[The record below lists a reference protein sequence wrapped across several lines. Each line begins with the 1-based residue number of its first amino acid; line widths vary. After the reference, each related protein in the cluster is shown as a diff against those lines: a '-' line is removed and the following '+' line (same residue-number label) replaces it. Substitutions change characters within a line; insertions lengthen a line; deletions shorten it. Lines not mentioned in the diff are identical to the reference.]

1 MMSIGSVKSAGS
13 AGNYYTD
20 KDNYYVIGSMEERW
34 QGKGAEALG
43 LDGKAVDKAVF
54 TELLK
59 GKLPDGSD
67 LTRMQDGVNKHRP
80 GYDLTFS
87 APKSVSVM
95 AMLGGDKR
103 LIDAHNQAVT
113 VAVKQLETLAA
124 TRVMTD
130 GKSET
135 VLTGN
140 LIVAKFN
147 HDTNRNQEPQL
158 HTHAVVI
165 NATQNGDK
173 WQSLGTDTVGKTGF
187 IENVYA
193 NQTAFGK
200 LYREALK
207 PLVEKL
213 GYVTKVVGKHG
224 MWEMKDVPVEPFSTR
239 SQELREAAGPDASLK
254 SRDVAALDTRKSK
267 EAIDP
272 AEKMV
277 EWMNTLKETGFDI
290 RGYREAADAHAAELA
305 RAPAAPVKTD
315 GPDIADVVTRA
326 IAGLSDRKVQFTY
339 ADVLARTVGQLEAK
353 PGVFEL
359 ARTGIDAAI
368 EREQLIPLDRE
379 KGLFTSNIHVL
390 DELSVKALSQEIQRQ
405 NHVSVTPDAGVV
417 REKPFSDAVSVMAQ
431 DRPAMGIVAGQ
442 GGAAGQRERVAELT
456 LMAREQGR
464 DVHILA
470 ADNRSRE
477 FLAGDA
483 RLAGETVTGKSAL
496 QDGTA
501 FIPGG
506 TLIVDQAE
514 KLSLKETISLL
525 DGAMRHNVQ
534 VLLSDS
540 GKRSGTGSALT
551 VLKDSGVNTYRWQ
564 GGKQATADIISEP
577 DKSARYSRLAQ
588 EFAASVREGQESV
601 AQISGTREQ
610 NVLNNVI
617 RDTLKNEGA
626 LGNRDMTVTALTPV
640 WLDSKSRG
648 VRDYYREGM
657 VMERWDPEARKHDRF
672 VIDRVTASSNML
684 TLKDREGE
692 RLDLKVSAVDSQW
705 TLFRTDKL
713 PVAEGERLAVLGKI
727 PDTRLKGGESVTV
740 LKAEAGQLTVQR
752 PGQKTTQTLSV
763 GSSPFD
769 GIKVGHGWV
778 ESPGRSVSETATV
791 FASVTQRELDN
802 ATLNQLAQS
811 GSHIRLYSAQ
821 DAARTTEKLARH
833 TAFSV
838 VSEQLKARSG
848 ETDLEAAIAQQKAGL
863 HTPAEQAIHLSIPLL
878 ESNSLT
884 FTRPQLLAT
893 ALETG
898 GGKVPMKDI
907 EATIQAQIKAGSLLN
922 VPVASGH
929 GNDLLISR
937 QTWDA
942 EKSILTRVLEGKDAV
957 APLMDRVPG
966 SLMTDL
972 TAGQRAA
979 TRMIL
984 ETPDRFTVVQG
995 YAGVGKTTQF
1005 RAVMSAISL
1014 LPEETRPRV
1023 IGLGPTHRAVG
1034 EMQSAGVDAQTTAS
1048 FLHDTQLQQ
1057 RNGQTPDFSNTLF
1070 LLDESSMVGL
1080 SDTAKALSLIAAGG
1094 GRAVLSGD
1102 TDQLQSIAPG
1112 QPFRLMQQRSAADVA
1127 IMKEIV
1133 RQVPE
1138 LRPAVYS
1145 LIDRD
1150 VSRALSTIEQV
1161 TPEQVPRKDGAWMP
1175 ESSVTEFTPAQEKAI
1190 QDALK
1195 EGKEIPPGTPVSLHD
1210 AIVKDYTGRTP
1221 AAQANTLIITHLNAD
1236 RRALNGLIHE
1246 ARVQNG
1252 EVSKDEVTLP
1262 VLVTSNIRDG
1272 ELRKLSTWSEHQG
1285 AVALL
1290 DNAYQRIESV
1300 DKENQL
1306 ITLKDSEGNTR
1317 FLSPREASAEG
1328 VTLYREEHITVSQGD
1343 RMRFSKSDPE
1353 RGYVANS
1360 VWEVKAVSGDSV
1372 TLSDGKTTRTLNPKT
1387 DEAQRHIDL
1396 AYAITAHGAQGASEP
1411 YAIALEGVAG
1421 GRERMASF
1429 ESAYVGLSRMKQHV
1443 QVYTDSREGWIKAIN
1458 NSPEK
1463 ATAHDILEPRNDRAV
1478 KNAGLLF
1485 GRARPLDETAA
1496 GRAALQQ
1503 SGLAQ
1508 GNSPGKFISP
1518 GKKYPQPHV
1527 ALPAFDK
1534 NGKAAGIWLSPLTDR
1549 DGRLEAIGGE
1559 GRIMGDETARFVAL
1573 QNSRNGESLLAGNMG
1588 EGVRTARDH
1597 PDSGVIVRLA
1607 GDDRPWNPEAI
1618 TGGRI
1623 WADPLP
1629 NLPLPDTAADIPLP
1643 PDVLAQRAA
1652 EEAQRREMERQT
1664 EQASREVAGEEKKTG
1679 EPGERIKEV
1688 IGDVIR
1694 GLERDRPGEEKTP
1707 LPDDP
1712 QTRRQETAIQQVAS
1726 ESLQRERLQ
1735 EMERDMVRDLNRE
1748 KTLGGD

>member
-67 LTRMQDGVNKHRP
+67 LTRMQDGANKHRP

-213 GYVTKVVGKHG
+213 GYETKVVGKHG

-315 GPDIADVVTRA
+315 GLDIADVVTKA

-390 DELSVKALSQEIQRQ
+390 DELSVKALSQEVQRQ

-417 REKPFSDAVSVMAQ
+417 REKPFSDAVSVLAQ

-442 GGAAGQRERVAELT
+442 GGAAGQRERVAELK

-470 ADNRSRE
+470 ADNRSRD

-657 VMERWDPEARKHDRF
+657 VMERWDPEARSHDRF

-838 VSEQLKARSG
+838 VSEQLKVRSG

-863 HTPAEQAIHLSIPLL
+863 HTPAEQAIHLSVPLL

-942 EKSILTRVLEGKDAV
+942 EKSVLTRVLEGKDAV

-1080 SDTAKALSLIAAGG
+1080 ADTAKALSLIAAGG

-1161 TPEQVPRKDGAWMP
+1161 TPEQVPRKDGAWVP
-1175 ESSVTEFTPAQEKAI
+1175 ENSVTEFTPAQEKAI

-1195 EGKEIPPGTPVSLHD
+1195 DGVEIPPGQPATLYE

-1236 RRALNGLIHE
+1236 RRTLNGLIHD

-1252 EVSKDEVTLP
+1252 EVSKEEVTLP

-1290 DNAYQRIESV
+1290 DNTYQRIDSI

-1317 FLSPREASAEG
+1317 LLSPREASAEG
-1328 VTLYREEHITVSQGD
+1328 VTLYRPEHITVSQGD

-1360 VWEVKAVSGDSV
+1360 VWEVKTVSGDSV

>member
-1 MMSIGSVKSAGS
+1 MLSFSQVKSAGS

-20 KDNYYVIGSMEERW
+20 KDNYYVIGSMDERW

-43 LDGKAVDKAVF
+43 LEGKVDKQVF
-54 TELLK
+54 TELLQ

-67 LTRMQDGVNKHRP
+67 LTRIQDGVNKHRP

-87 APKSVSVM
+87 ASKSVSM
-95 AMLGGDKR
+95 LAMLGGDKR
-103 LIDAHNQAVT
+103 LIDAHNRAVT
-113 VAVKQLETLAA
+113 VALNQVESLAS
-124 TRVMTD
+124 TRVKRD
-130 GKSET
+130 GVSET

-140 LIVAKFN
+140 LIIARFN
-147 HDTNRNQEPQL
+147 HDTSRAQDPQI
-158 HTHAVVI
+158 HTHSVVI
-165 NATQNGDK
+165 NTTQNGDK
-173 WQSLGTDTVGKTGF
+173 WQTLASDTVGKTGF
-187 IENVYA
+187 SENILA
-193 NQTAFGK
+193 NRIALGK
-200 LYREALK
+200 IYQNSLRAD
-207 PLVEKL
+207 VESM
-213 GYVTKVVGKHG
+213 GYKTVDAGKNG
-224 MWEMKDVPVEPFSTR
+224 MWEMEGVPVESFSTR

-290 RGYREAADAHAAELA
+290 RGYREAADARAAELA
-305 RAPAAPVKTD
+305 RAPAAPVNTD
-315 GPDIADVVTRA
+315 GPDITDVVTKA

-339 ADVLARTVGQLEAK
+339 ADLLARTVGQLEAK
-353 PGVFEL
+353 DGVFEL
-359 ARTGIDAAI
+359 ARAGIDAAI

-390 DELSVKALSQEIQRQ
+390 DELAVKALSQEVQRQ
-405 NHVSVTPDAGVV
+405 NHVSVTPDASVV
-417 REKPFSDAVSVMAQ
+417 RQVPFSDAVSVLAQ
-431 DRPAMGIVAGQ
+431 DRPVMGIVSGQ
-442 GGAAGQRERVAELT
+442 GGATGQRERVAELT

-470 ADNRSRE
+470 ADNRSRD
-477 FLAGDA
+477 FLAGDV

-564 GGKQATADIISEP
+564 GGHQTTADIISEP
-577 DKSARYSRLAQ
+577 DKGARYSRLAQ
-588 EFAASVREGQESV
+588 EFAVSVREGQESV
-601 AQISGTREQ
+601 AQISGAREQ
-610 NVLNNVI
+610 SVLNGLI
-617 RDTLKNEGA
+617 RDSLRHEGV
-626 LGNRDMTVTALTPV
+626 LGEKDTTITALTPV

-657 VMERWDPEARKHDRF
+657 VMERWDPETRTHDRF

-684 TLKDREGE
+684 TLKDRDGV

-705 TLFRTDKL
+705 TLFRAETL

-727 PDTRLKGGESVTV
+727 PDTRLKGGESITV
-740 LKAEAGQLTVQR
+740 MKVEDGQLTVQR
-752 PGQKTTQTLSV
+752 PGQKTTQTLAV
-763 GSSPFD
+763 GAGVFD
-769 GIKVGHGWV
+769 GIKIGHGWV

-811 GSHIRLYSAQ
+811 GSHLRLYSAQ
-821 DAARTTEKLARH
+821 DAARTTEKLSRH

-838 VSEQLKARSG
+838 VSEQLKTRSG
-848 ETDLEAAIAQQKAGL
+848 ETDLDAAIAQQKAGL
-863 HTPAEQAIHLSIPLL
+863 RTPAEQAIHLAIPLL
-878 ESNSLT
+878 ESEKLT
-884 FTRPQLLAT
+884 FSRPQLLAT

-898 GGKVPMKDI
+898 GGKVPMADI
-907 EATIQAQIKAGSLLN
+907 DTTIQAQIRSGQLLN
-922 VPVASGH
+922 VPVAHGH

-942 EKSILTRVLEGKDAV
+942 EKSILTHVLEGKDAV
-957 APLMDRVPG
+957 APLMDRVPA

-984 ETPDRFTVVQG
+984 ESTDRFTVVQG

-1023 IGLGPTHRAVG
+1023 IGLAPTHRAVG
-1034 EMQSAGVDAQTTAS
+1034 EMQSAGVDARTTAS
-1048 FLHDTQLQQ
+1048 FLHDTQLLQ

-1080 SDTAKALSLIAAGG
+1080 ADMAKAHSLIVAGG
-1094 GRAVLSGD
+1094 GRAVSSGD
-1102 TDQLQSIAPG
+1102 NDQLQPIAPG

-1145 LIDRD
+1145 LIERD
-1150 VSRALSTIEQV
+1150 VHRALTTIEQV
-1161 TPEQVPRKDGAWMP
+1161 TPEQVPRKEGVWAP
-1175 ESSVTEFTPAQEKAI
+1175 GSSVVEFTPAQEKAI
-1190 QDALK
+1190 QKALS
-1195 EGKEIPPGTPVSLHD
+1195 EGETLPAGQPATLYE
-1210 AIVKDYTGRTP
+1210 ALVKDYTGRTP
-1221 AAQANTLIITHLNAD
+1221 EAQSQTLIITHLNKD
-1236 RRALNGLIHE
+1236 RRALNSLIHD
-1246 ARVQNG
+1246 ARRENG
-1252 EVSKDEVTLP
+1252 ETGKEEITLP

-1272 ELRKLSTWSEHQG
+1272 ELRKLSTWTAHKE
-1285 AVALL
+1285 AVALV
-1290 DNAYQRIESV
+1290 DNVYHRISKV
-1300 DKENQL
+1300 DKDNQL
-1306 ITLKDSEGNTR
+1306 ITLTDSEGKER
-1317 FLSPREASAEG
+1317 YISPREASAEG
-1328 VTLYREEHITVSQGD
+1328 VTLYRQEKITVSQGD
-1343 RMRFSKSDPE
+1343 RMRFSKSDLE

-1360 VWEVKAVSGDSV
+1360 IWEVQSVSGDSV
-1372 TLSDGKTTRTLNPKT
+1372 TLSDGKTTRTLTPKA
-1387 DEAQRHIDL
+1387 DQAQQHIDL

-1421 GRERMASF
+1421 GREQMASF
-1429 ESAYVGLSRMKQHV
+1429 ESAYVALSRMKQHV
-1443 QVYTDSREGWIKAIN
+1443 QVYTDSREGWIKAIKH
-1458 NSPEK
+1458 SPEK

-1478 KNAGLLF
+1478 KSADLLF

-1559 GRIMGDETARFVAL
+1559 GRIMGNDAARFVAL

-1588 EGVRTARDH
+1588 EGVRMARDN
-1597 PDSGVIVRLA
+1597 PDTGVVVRLA
-1607 GDDRPWNPEAI
+1607 GDDRPWNPGAI
-1618 TGGRI
+1618 TGGRV
-1623 WADPLP
+1623 WADPAP
-1629 NLPLPDTAADIPLP
+1629 VGPVPQAGADIILP
-1643 PDVLAQRAA
+1643 PEVLAQRAA
-1652 EEAQRREMERQT
+1652 EEQQRREMEKQAEQT
-1664 EQASREVAGEEKKTG
+1664 AREVAGEARKAG
-1679 EPGERIKEV
+1679 EPADRVKEV

-1694 GLERDRPGEEKTP
+1694 GLERDRPGPEKTT

-1712 QTRRQETAIQQVAS
+1712 QFRRQEAAIQQVAS

-1735 EMERDMVRDLNRE
+1735 AVERDMVRDLNRE

>member
-1 MMSIGSVKSAGS
+1 MMSIGSVKSADK
-13 AGNYYTD
+13 AADYYTN
-20 KDNYYVIGSMEERW
+20 KDNYYVIGSMDERW

-43 LDGKAVDKAVF
+43 IDGKAVDKALF

-67 LTRMQDGVNKHRP
+67 LTRIQDGANKHRP

-113 VAVKQLETLAA
+113 EAVRQLETLAA

-147 HDTNRNQEPQL
+147 HDTNRNQEPQI

-173 WQSLGTDTVGKTGF
+173 WQSLGTDKIGKTGF

-193 NQTAFGK
+193 NQIAFGK
-200 LYREALK
+200 LYREAFK

-213 GYVTKVVGKHG
+213 GYETEVVGKHG
-224 MWEMKDVPVEPFSTR
+224 MWEMKGVPVEPFSTR
-239 SQELREAAGPDASLK
+239 TQELREAAGPDASLK

-290 RGYREAADAHAAELA
+290 RGYREAADARAAERA
-305 RAPAAPVKTD
+305 RAPAAPVNTD
-315 GPDIADVVTRA
+315 GPDITDVVTKA

-339 ADVLARTVGQLEAK
+339 ADLLARTVGQLEAK
-353 PGVFEL
+353 DGVFEL
-359 ARTGIDAAI
+359 ARKGIDAAI

-390 DELSVKALSQEIQRQ
+390 DELAVKALSQEVQRQ
-405 NHVSVTPDAGVV
+405 NHVSVTPDASVV
-417 REKPFSDAVSVMAQ
+417 RQVPFSDAVSVLAQ
-431 DRPAMGIVAGQ
+431 DRPVMGIVSGQ

-470 ADNRSRE
+470 ADNRSRD
-477 FLAGDA
+477 FLAGDV

-564 GGKQATADIISEP
+564 GGHQTTADIISEP
-577 DKSARYSRLAQ
+577 DKGARYSRLAQ
-588 EFAASVREGQESV
+588 EFAVSVREG
-601 AQISGTREQ
+601 
-610 NVLNNVI
+610 
-617 RDTLKNEGA
+617 
-626 LGNRDMTVTALTPV
+626 
-640 WLDSKSRG
+640 
-648 VRDYYREGM
+648 
-657 VMERWDPEARKHDRF
+657 
-672 VIDRVTASSNML
+672 
-684 TLKDREGE
+684 
-692 RLDLKVSAVDSQW
+692 
-705 TLFRTDKL
+705 
-713 PVAEGERLAVLGKI
+713 
-727 PDTRLKGGESVTV
+727 
-740 LKAEAGQLTVQR
+740 
-752 PGQKTTQTLSV
+752 
-763 GSSPFD
+763 
-769 GIKVGHGWV
+769 
-778 ESPGRSVSETATV
+778 
-791 FASVTQRELDN
+791 
-802 ATLNQLAQS
+802 
-811 GSHIRLYSAQ
+811 
-821 DAARTTEKLARH
+821 
-833 TAFSV
+833 
-838 VSEQLKARSG
+838 
-848 ETDLEAAIAQQKAGL
+848 
-863 HTPAEQAIHLSIPLL
+863 
-878 ESNSLT
+878 
-884 FTRPQLLAT
+884 
-893 ALETG
+893 LETG
-898 GGKVPMKDI
+898 K
-907 EATIQAQIKAGSLLN
+907 
-922 VPVASGH
+922 
-929 GNDLLISR
+929 
-937 QTWDA
+937 
-942 EKSILTRVLEGKDAV
+942 
-957 APLMDRVPG
+957 
-966 SLMTDL
+966 
-972 TAGQRAA
+972 
-979 TRMIL
+979 
-984 ETPDRFTVVQG
+984 
-995 YAGVGKTTQF
+995 
-1005 RAVMSAISL
+1005 
-1014 LPEETRPRV
+1014 EE
-1023 IGLGPTHRAVG
+1023 I
-1034 EMQSAGVDAQTTAS
+1034 
-1048 FLHDTQLQQ
+1048 
-1057 RNGQTPDFSNTLF
+1057 
-1070 LLDESSMVGL
+1070 
-1080 SDTAKALSLIAAGG
+1080 
-1094 GRAVLSGD
+1094 
-1102 TDQLQSIAPG
+1102 
-1112 QPFRLMQQRSAADVA
+1112 
-1127 IMKEIV
+1127 
-1133 RQVPE
+1133 
-1138 LRPAVYS
+1138 
-1145 LIDRD
+1145 
-1150 VSRALSTIEQV
+1150 
-1161 TPEQVPRKDGAWMP
+1161 
-1175 ESSVTEFTPAQEKAI
+1175 
-1190 QDALK
+1190 
-1195 EGKEIPPGTPVSLHD
+1195 
-1210 AIVKDYTGRTP
+1210 
-1221 AAQANTLIITHLNAD
+1221 
-1236 RRALNGLIHE
+1236 
-1246 ARVQNG
+1246 
-1252 EVSKDEVTLP
+1252 TLP

-1272 ELRKLSTWSEHQG
+1272 ELRKLSTWTAHKE
-1285 AVALL
+1285 AVALV
-1290 DNAYQRIESV
+1290 DNVYHRISKV
-1300 DKENQL
+1300 DKDNQL
-1306 ITLKDSEGNTR
+1306 ITLTDSDGKER
-1317 FLSPREASAEG
+1317 YISPREASAEG
-1328 VTLYREEHITVSQGD
+1328 VTLYRQEKITVSQGD

-1360 VWEVKAVSGDSV
+1360 IWEVQSVAGDSV
-1372 TLSDGKTTRTLNPKT
+1372 TLSDGKTTRTLTPKA
-1387 DEAQRHIDL
+1387 DQAQQHIDL

-1421 GRERMASF
+1421 GREQMASF
-1429 ESAYVGLSRMKQHV
+1429 ESAYVALSRMKQHV
-1443 QVYTDSREGWIKAIN
+1443 QVYTDSREGWIKAIKH
-1458 NSPEK
+1458 SPEK

-1478 KNAGLLF
+1478 KSADLLF

-1559 GRIMGDETARFVAL
+1559 GRIMGNDAARFVAL

-1588 EGVRTARDH
+1588 EGVRMARDN
-1597 PDSGVIVRLA
+1597 PDTGVVVRLA
-1607 GDDRPWNPEAI
+1607 GDDRPWNPGAI
-1618 TGGRI
+1618 TGGRV
-1623 WADPLP
+1623 WAEPAP
-1629 NLPLPDTAADIPLP
+1629 VAPVPQAGADIILP
-1643 PDVLAQRAA
+1643 PEVLAQRAA
-1652 EEAQRREMERQT
+1652 EEQQRREMEKQAEQT
-1664 EQASREVAGEEKKTG
+1664 AREVAGEARKAG
-1679 EPGERIKEV
+1679 EPADRVKEV

-1694 GLERDRPGEEKTP
+1694 GLERDRAGTEKTT

-1712 QTRRQETAIQQVAS
+1712 QFRRQEAAIQQVAS

-1735 EMERDMVRDLNRE
+1735 AVERDMVRDLNRE